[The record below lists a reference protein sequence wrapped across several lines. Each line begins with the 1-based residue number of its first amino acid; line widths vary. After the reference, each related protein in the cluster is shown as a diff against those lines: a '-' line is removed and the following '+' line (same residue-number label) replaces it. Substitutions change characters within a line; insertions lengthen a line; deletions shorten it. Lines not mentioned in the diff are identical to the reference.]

1 MSLSWIGFKRSLE
14 VSPKAR
20 LVDDA
25 EAELLL
31 RKLEALQ
38 WRPENGFL
46 KDQPPER
53 AQYLTPRES
62 RAA

>member
-1 MSLSWIGFKRSLE
+1 MSLSWMGRKRSLE
-14 VSPKAR
+14 VSTKAR

-25 EAELLL
+25 EVDRLLQ
-31 RKLEALQ
+31 RFESVQ

-46 KDQPPER
+46 RDLPTEQPKRP
-53 AQYLTPRES
+53 TGDES